1 MKMTINVYFCKRIDE
16 NNGGNVMDIINDEA
30 IHIAYSF
37 VGLLSI
43 TTGAVGERNGGAST
57 HNHRGTST
65 IVFFKIG
72 TFY

>member
-1 MKMTINVYFCKRIDE
+1 MKMTINVYLCKRIDE

-30 IHIAYSF
+30 IYIAYSF

-57 HNHRGTST
+57 HNHTT
-65 IVFFKIG
+65 LLI
-72 TFY
+72 